1 MTAPYRDILMLNQ
14 KNKRWITFLALGF
27 CIFTL
32 PSVCAE
38 QPFLK
43 RLLQRRDAS
52 TQDLTLQD
60 RHGPWLI
67 LAGSFSGSHA
77 QASAT
82 VLALELQSALG
93 VPAFIMEKTSD
104 EAKQLAVTQRI
115 RTDDAGKLI
124 PKQLSIKYAND
135 QEQRSVAVLVGEFH
149 SKEDPQI
156 DLMLAKVRAFQPKS
170 KIEGFDQRGIAFL
183 TRNPKLPDDFFQAP
197 KVDSFVEELN
207 RQQWIQ
213 HSLLDCPGRFTVRVA
228 SFRGP
233 EVVTVAAKAKSNDP
247 GTALDRAANKAHK
260 MTQSLRSKGIEAYE
274 FHDRYGSY
282 VMIGNFDSL
291 GRELPGGQFEYDSG
305 ITAILNRFC
314 GYREVT
320 AKDPTT
326 GAVSRTVSLNSEAR
340 LPFDIEGKPLAV
352 PRTSTTTIYGGS
364 LFK

>member
-1 MTAPYRDILMLNQ
+1 MEKQIRSRRIPYLLVLFCFVTAPSLYAQ
-14 KNKRWITFLALGF
+14 
-27 CIFTL
+27 
-32 PSVCAE
+32 

-43 RLLQRRDAS
+43 RLLQRRDWSA
-52 TQDLTLQD
+52 QDLTLQD
-60 RHGPWLI
+60 SHGPWLI
-67 LAGSFSGSHA
+67 LAGSFIGSNA

-82 VLALELQSALG
+82 ALARELQAALG
-93 VPAFIMEKTSD
+93 VPAFIMEKSTD
-104 EAKQLAVTQRI
+104 EADQLAVTERI
-115 RTDDAGKLI
+115 HTDDYGKLI

-156 DLMLAKVRAFQPKS
+156 EQVLTKVRAFQPKS

-197 KVDSFVEELN
+197 KVDSFVQELN
-207 RQQWIQ
+207 RQQWIEY
-213 HSLLDCPGRFTVRVA
+213 SLLDCPGRFTVRVA

-233 EVVTVAAKAKSNDP
+233 EVVTVAAKAKSSDP

-260 MTQSLRSKGIEAYE
+260 MTQSLRSKGVEAYE

-282 VMIGNFDSL
+282 VMIGSFDSL
-291 GRELPGGQFEYDSG
+291 GREISGGQFEYDPG

-352 PRTSTTTIYGGS
+352 PRTTTSKIYGGS